1 MAGARP
7 FQLGGWDYAERL
19 DHLVGRDVLAVQH
32 VAPELLRVREK
43 KERNLED
50 GEERRLD
57 GRLEEVDEK
66 KHVSVGGEGFED
78 GRVEIIEFGPS

>member
-1 MAGARP
+1 M
-7 FQLGGWDYAERL
+7 
-19 DHLVGRDVLAVQH
+19 
-32 VAPELLRVREK
+32 REK

>member
-7 FQLGGWDYAERL
+7 FQLGGSCC
-19 DHLVGRDVLAVQH
+19 
-32 VAPELLRVREK
+32 VREK

-50 GEERRLD
+50 GEKRRLD